1 MEDFQNNAKLILIDS
16 EMTSSDQFSTWFVWS
31 SEVTESIFAHK
42 FKLSRITKVYAKL
55 IPRIMLD

>member
-1 MEDFQNNAKLILIDS
+1 MCFKIQAENVDTRMQI
-16 EMTSSDQFSTWFVWS
+16 TSDQFSTLFVWS
-31 SEVTESIFAHK
+31 SEVTKSIFAHK